1 MLNSQIFILIANAPN
16 NHLIDRRANCRYLGV
31 AAQLEILDDPG
42 VNQPLLAVAKMR
54 RHVDDVDEDGNKQLH
69 RVLREPADR
78 HVVIIVIII
87 IIRNVIII
95 TCEPT
100 RPCDSRH
107 SC

>member
-1 MLNSQIFILIANAPN
+1 MRAA

-42 VNQPLLAVAKMR
+42 VNQLLLAVAKMR
-54 RHVDDVDEDGNKQLH
+54 RHVDDVDEHENKQLH
-69 RVLREPADR
+69 RVLREPAYR
-78 HVVIIVIII
+78 HVITIAIII
-87 IIRNVIII
+87 IIRNVIIIII